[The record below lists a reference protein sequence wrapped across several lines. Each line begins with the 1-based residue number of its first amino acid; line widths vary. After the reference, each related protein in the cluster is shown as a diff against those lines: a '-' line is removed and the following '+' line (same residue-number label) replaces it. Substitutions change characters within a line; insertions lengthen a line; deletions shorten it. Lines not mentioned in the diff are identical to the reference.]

1 VAGVLQQRPV
11 MNKRVLLADLCDRT
25 GATELALALRKRTTL
40 PWLPVLT
47 FHRVAAINAMYAFDE
62 DVIGV
67 TPSAFERQLCILREH
82 FTPIS
87 TTDVIRLLDGG
98 ALPNNPV
105 LVTFD
110 DGYRDNYEVALPLL
124 RRYGIKATFF
134 IATDYITRRRMFW
147 WDRIAFAV
155 KAATR
160 PKLILKDPLPMVLDL
175 TTAESRKSATKT
187 LLRVVKSTYEL
198 DLDRFLDDLT
208 RAAELTWSSE
218 VERELA
224 DGLLMTWDQVRALKA
239 AGMDVQSHT
248 RTHRV
253 LQTLSPERV
262 LAELVESRTELERE
276 LGEPVWAVSY
286 PIGHTI
292 NDRTDVRQAVE
303 KAGYRVGFTN
313 ATGVQPI
320 WGGAIDRFNFRR
332 ISMAAHL
339 PESLFRALVTLPM
352 VFE

>member
-1 VAGVLQQRPV
+1 
-11 MNKRVLLADLCDRT
+11 MNKRLLLADLCERT
-25 GATELALALRKRTTL
+25 GATGLALALRKRTPL

-47 FHRVAAINAMYAFDE
+47 FHRVAAVNALYAFDE

-67 TPSAFERQLCILREH
+67 NPSEFERQLSTLRQH

-87 TTDVIRLLDGG
+87 TLDVIRFLDGG
-98 ALPNNPV
+98 ALPPNPV

-110 DGYRDNYEVALPLL
+110 DGYRDNYDVALPLL
-124 RRYGIKATFF
+124 RRHGVKATFF
-134 IATDYITRRRMFW
+134 IATDYITQRRIFW

-155 KAATR
+155 KAASQ
-160 PKLILKDPLPMVLDL
+160 PKLILKYPMPMVLDL
-175 TTAESRKSATKT
+175 TTAESKKAATKT
-187 LLRVVKSTYEL
+187 LLRLVKSTFEL
-198 DLDRFLDDLT
+198 DLDRFLDELT
-208 RAAELTWSSE
+208 RAADLAWSTE

-253 LQTLSPERV
+253 LQTLGPDRA
-262 LAELVESRTELERE
+262 LAELVDSRIELERE
-276 LGEPVWAVSY
+276 LGAPVFAVSY
-286 PIGHTI
+286 PVGHTI
-292 NDRTDVRQAVE
+292 NDRLDVRQAVA

-320 WGGAIDRFNFRR
+320 WGGAVDRFNFKR
-332 ISMAAHL
+332 ISLSAHV
-339 PESLFRALVTLPM
+339 PESLFRALLTLPM